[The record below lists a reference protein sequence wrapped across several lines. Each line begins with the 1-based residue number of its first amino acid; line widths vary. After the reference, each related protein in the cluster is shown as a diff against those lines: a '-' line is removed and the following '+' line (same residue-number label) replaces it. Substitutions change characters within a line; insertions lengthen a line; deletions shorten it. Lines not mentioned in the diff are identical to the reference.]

1 MTDILKYLLYLILV
15 IIIIIVLYYIYMFV
29 VEDYN
34 KIKLKNG
41 DGDLELEHFTSA
53 TSNMPSGYIWAI
65 DGGNPDF
72 SNWELSNPN
81 PPKWI
86 QGPMYSCVLNSVLL
100 ASCGSNVAF
109 KPYLSCVSL
118 SLGFNNI
125 ILINGDF
132 INYEAYTLRPNATGL
147 LVINPASHIVKI
159 SNGYN
164 WVWAISV
171 NSIMCKNSSD
181 VSGSFSKCPNPTGN
195 PNYDFKNSS
204 ISVGKFNVWIF
215 DNINLYNR
223 ADNDITSSWNFIAIP
238 PLVSTSSSSSATSRY
253 ILPTKPNVVCNC
265 NYTWFLNTDGMLYYT
280 VADGS
285 TGTLSEPIAGI
296 NPVNL
301 IAVNRDICYAMS
313 TQSST
318 TGNTL
323 LNTLYACSTSGKSI
337 RLTLS
342 PSIQNASISEIAAGI
357 GLVGVIASNPITKVK
372 TMNFLN
378 LNSTNNPCWTTG
390 TGMTNPR
397 NLEIQKDWTTGALI
411 MTDSNKPDGSDVV
424 VYNNSITS
432 RYISIYLPNIPPS
445 SDNMALVLSQVEV
458 FDTKNNNIIMN
469 NKNVS
474 IRDTSNSLQG
484 NINSL
489 TDGMY
494 SKYTTA
500 FSNYAIEKNAGYMS
514 LAYTSVDNVFPF
526 IEIDL
531 GAEYNISRLRIFNHQ
546 EKFAFWTSGA
556 IISLRNG
563 NNDLVYTTR
572 YSDAWTHDTII
583 NLWKPDPLMYPYK
596 PSNIHPITT
605 SNTLYGAAYQDFIMP
620 SLNFSPVI
628 GKTISFV
635 MPVRNYLALS
645 YVELT
650 DGSGKVIP
658 QTQIL
663 SVSCLNAANNSIP
676 TWLNGDPR
684 YTMNNLIDNTKTD
697 NTTKTSC
704 GQSGRNKIYDASS
717 LSISRTGDP
726 TPNSKFVITLMNE
739 MSISKIKIYGMYSV
753 VGTENNSGNS
763 YLFYTVIKNAANE
776 IVYFH
781 PGKHGEENDCK
792 YNKINGSPNPNTY
805 TQSQTFLMTTF
816 KNPLIANCVLVF
828 MPPES
833 ADPNY
838 FPTPTPI
845 NFDNIEFYDNDNIVY
860 STSKI
865 NVAGVN
871 NGCSSGMIPFNST
884 PINITKVILYV
895 STTQRRP
902 NKAVISFFDNTSATP
917 KVSLYSITYAGEGM
931 DDINQTANTR
941 TQTFRIAPSRPVI
954 TYCADPSQQR
964 GWYSKNSNST
974 NLADYKFF
982 CGYGVNGSTEFQCHD
997 PDNPSQPFMQST
1009 TILPTQKYLQFCGS
1023 TSCSGDNTG
1032 ICDYTTIRMPPQ
1044 LPAIQ
1049 PPVIQS
1055 PEIQPPAIQ
1064 PPEIQP
1070 PAIQPPVIQ
1079 SSAIPPPVIP
1089 QPVIPSLPEDIVLT
1103 EISGVVSIDSSNLNR
1118 TLNLL
1123 SAATTQNLISAQ
1135 GTLETFTNPTKSS
1148 TSSMMK
1154 TLSSAYNAQQ
1164 ISAIPVSDNSFK
1176 IQVNDNCI
1184 TVYGDIDYTMKKCE
1198 NTNYSQNF
1206 NYNLIQNA
1214 SDAKAAT
1221 GVMPNQ
1227 SQPIN
1232 YPYSL
1237 VSSGISNNC
1246 LNIDDDGISLLPCNP
1261 NKLNQQWTLNNTPN
1275 YCMPYEK

>member
-1 MTDILKYLLYLILV
+1 
-15 IIIIIVLYYIYMFV
+15 
-29 VEDYN
+29 
-34 KIKLKNG
+34 
-41 DGDLELEHFTSA
+41 
-53 TSNMPSGYIWAI
+53 
-65 DGGNPDF
+65 
-72 SNWELSNPN
+72 
-81 PPKWI
+81 
-86 QGPMYSCVLNSVLL
+86 
-100 ASCGSNVAF
+100 
-109 KPYLSCVSL
+109 
-118 SLGFNNI
+118 
-125 ILINGDF
+125 
-132 INYEAYTLRPNATGL
+132 
-147 LVINPASHIVKI
+147 
-159 SNGYN
+159 
-164 WVWAISV
+164 
-171 NSIMCKNSSD
+171 
-181 VSGSFSKCPNPTGN
+181 
-195 PNYDFKNSS
+195 
-204 ISVGKFNVWIF
+204 
-215 DNINLYNR
+215 
-223 ADNDITSSWNFIAIP
+223 
-238 PLVSTSSSSSATSRY
+238 
-253 ILPTKPNVVCNC
+253 
-265 NYTWFLNTDGMLYYT
+265 
-280 VADGS
+280 
-285 TGTLSEPIAGI
+285 
-296 NPVNL
+296 
-301 IAVNRDICYAMS
+301 
-313 TQSST
+313 
-318 TGNTL
+318 
-323 LNTLYACSTSGKSI
+323 
-337 RLTLS
+337 
-342 PSIQNASISEIAAGI
+342 
-357 GLVGVIASNPITKVK
+357 
-372 TMNFLN
+372 
-378 LNSTNNPCWTTG
+378 
-390 TGMTNPR
+390 
-397 NLEIQKDWTTGALI
+397 
-411 MTDSNKPDGSDVV
+411 
-424 VYNNSITS
+424 
-432 RYISIYLPNIPPS
+432 
-445 SDNMALVLSQVEV
+445 MALVLSQVEV
-458 FDTKNNNIIMN
+458 FDTKNNNIVMN

-474 IRDTSNSLQG
+474 IRDTSNSIQG

-489 TDGMY
+489 IDGMY

-514 LAYTSVDNVFPF
+514 LAYTSTDNVFPF

-531 GAEYNISRLRIFNHQ
+531 GAEFNISRLRIFNHQ
-546 EKFAFWTSGA
+546 EQFAFWTSGA

-563 NNDLVYTTR
+563 NNDLIYTTR
-572 YSDAWTHDTII
+572 YSDALTHDTII
-583 NLWKPDPLMYPYK
+583 NLWKPDPATYK

-605 SNTLYGAAYQDFIMP
+605 TNTLYGAAYQDFIMP
-620 SLNFSPVI
+620 SINFSPVI

-650 DGSGKVIP
+650 DDKGKIIP
-658 QTQIL
+658 QSQIL
-663 SVSCLNAANNSIP
+663 SVSCLNAENNTIP
-676 TWLNGDPR
+676 TWSNGDPR

-753 VGTENNSGNS
+753 VGTENNSSNS

-792 YNKINGSPNPNTY
+792 YNKINGSPTPNTY
-805 TQSQTFLMTTF
+805 TQSQTFLMTTL

-871 NGCSSGMIPFNST
+871 NGCSTGMIPFNST

-902 NKAVISFFDNTSATP
+902 NKAIISFFDNTSATP
-917 KVSLYSITYAGEGM
+917 KASLYSITYAGEGM
-931 DDINQTANTR
+931 DDLNQTANTR
-941 TQTFRIAPSRPVI
+941 TQTFRISPSRPVI

-964 GWYSKNSNST
+964 GWYSKDPNSK

-997 PDNPSQPFMQST
+997 PDNAAQPFMQSNP
-1009 TILPTQKYLQFCGS
+1009 ILPSQNYLQFCGS

-1032 ICDYTTIRMPPQ
+1032 VCDYTTIRMAPTPPQ
-1044 LPAIQ
+1044 LPIVAPPLNLLPPMNLLDIPSSSTPQ
-1049 PPVIQS
+1049 PLITYPPIPSSSTPQSVIPYQ
-1055 PEIQPPAIQ
+1055 PEIQLETTPLRLPTDT
-1064 PPEIQP
+1064 EI
-1070 PAIQPPVIQ
+1070 
-1079 SSAIPPPVIP
+1079 
-1089 QPVIPSLPEDIVLT
+1089 T

-1123 SAATTQNLISAQ
+1123 SAATTQNLIATQ

-1148 TSSMMK
+1148 SSSSMMK

-1184 TVYGDIDYTMKKCE
+1184 TVYGDTDYTMKKCE

-1261 NKLNQQWTLNNTPN
+1261 NKLNQQWKLNNKPN